1 MTIGRNETHPEA
13 VLFEPNGREPELP
26 GYDKSDA
33 PMLGG
38 ARRQWPSIAAHLLS
52 EQHRAQRAWN
62 MDRVWVMR
70 RLRYRLQQRL
80 GHEREVSLFTGQ
92 PVKGI
97 TDDDAFAEI
106 IAEKME
112 VQEELDQAVTWR
124 RYTRVEE
131 LRNVLAI
138 LDEII
143 AFWEPRILPERLDIE
158 A

>member
-1 MTIGRNETHPEA
+1 
-13 VLFEPNGREPELP
+13 
-26 GYDKSDA
+26 
-33 PMLGG
+33 
-38 ARRQWPSIAAHLLS
+38 
-52 EQHRAQRAWN
+52 
-62 MDRVWVMR
+62 
-70 RLRYRLQQRL
+70 
-80 GHEREVSLFTGQ
+80 
-92 PVKGI
+92 
-97 TDDDAFAEI
+97 
-106 IAEKME
+106 ME